1 MILPLLLLP
10 LVSLGVV
17 AQHPGQRQ
25 TVDFSPQP
33 SYRLVFPP
41 THFTPATYVCTGSNI
56 KFQTNHAHRLT
67 QEIERLCEE
76 AIEKIKKKPCPPQAM
91 IAEYD
96 RNGAECKRLK
106 EEAKMLTTHG
116 IWHANMRGM
125 PETLPSYNKSN
136 WPPHSVLIVSAI
148 QKSRLRLLGRA
159 LDPGVENVYTWLRGG
174 VLNGE
179 ADLDQ
184 RWLDGTVEHESMG
197 TRHDNRV
204 LGSNGLADFLQVV
217 YWAASIHFV
226 ANTTW

>member
-106 EEAKMLTTHG
+106 EEAKNAYNTWNLACKHARNGNGRDRSRDEILSDHSSANQLRQEFKRLNNEAKNSCRSLTERQKALERMERYCLWKKEMKEKQYGSQITH
-116 IWHANMRGM
+116 
-125 PETLPSYNKSN
+125 ELKKYLKTLKQTPKS
-136 WPPHSVLIVSAI
+136 
-148 QKSRLRLLGRA
+148 
-159 LDPGVENVYTWLRGG
+159 T
-174 VLNGE
+174 
-179 ADLDQ
+179 
-184 RWLDGTVEHESMG
+184 
-197 TRHDNRV
+197 
-204 LGSNGLADFLQVV
+204 
-217 YWAASIHFV
+217 
-226 ANTTW
+226 